1 MVIWTGDID
10 YRTNMQNSVCAMV
23 AQKKKQKN
31 VKMPFN
37 QLAALRGKVAQ
48 PLPAQRGQTDSPAM
62 TSSVLWSL

>member
-1 MVIWTGDID
+1 
-10 YRTNMQNSVCAMV
+10 
-23 AQKKKQKN
+23 
-31 VKMPFN
+31 MPFN